1 MAGSPAN
8 YWTQL
13 LTEFV
18 WDQNALTA
26 ISIGDLSQSDL
37 NVVSNAMLAQCAGH
51 DGELSTDQFLNN
63 PQACH
68 FNPAK
73 LSLSKDK
80 IEAVEKIF
88 SGPARISRAIV

>member
-1 MAGSPAN
+1 
-8 YWTQL
+8 
-13 LTEFV
+13 
-18 WDQNALTA
+18 
-26 ISIGDLSQSDL
+26 
-37 NVVSNAMLAQCAGH
+37 MLAQCAGH